1 MKRSHA
7 NVEVINSTV
16 HANTFVNGLNQMVRA
31 VFDMLSSF
39 MRFDNYISSHY
50 SLTSFLRSFLARDFA
65 CITWEIRDKSCL
77 YNLFSLYLPVEVP

>member
-39 MRFDNYISSHY
+39 IRFDNYIS
-50 SLTSFLRSFLARDFA
+50 T
-65 CITWEIRDKSCL
+65 
-77 YNLFSLYLPVEVP
+77 